1 VSFVSL
7 WLNASVHILTAAQ
20 MKEIDRRATER
31 FGIPSIVLME
41 NAAIAVVDAIGEHYP
56 DCDRAAIFCGL
67 GANGGDGL
75 AIARHLEQRGVVA
88 SVFIVGDRAKI
99 RGDAAANL
107 EICERLALP
116 LYEIV
121 DDDSLNEALV
131 HAADADLI
139 VDAIFGTGL
148 DRAPAGMYAETIR
161 AMNDFGLPIIAVDLP
176 SGANASTADPF
187 EPCVRAALTI
197 TFAAPKICH
206 VFEPAAINCGEVIVA
221 DISIPHA
228 AIEDENV
235 TLALTTPADVRP
247 YIEPRLAATHK
258 GTYGHVGIIA
268 GSPGRSGAAVLA
280 ARGAIRSGAGLVSVA
295 TDVETAKLVNAGS
308 IESMTFSGDD
318 IAAFVKNKDAVLI
331 GPGLADDEA
340 SYARIRQ
347 LVADMDL
354 PLVIDA
360 SALNAFAGRANEL
373 NPEHRPRVI
382 TPHPGELARIF
393 GTTAKDINAHRIDA
407 ARDAARATGCVVVL
421 KGFQTLIAEPDAHV
435 NVNPTGNPGM
445 ATGGMGDVLGGIIAA
460 LLARGIDPFA
470 AAIAAVYLHGFAGD
484 MLKDEMGDIG
494 LTAGDLA
501 ERIAPAIKR
510 LRQLSS

>member
-1 VSFVSL
+1 
-7 WLNASVHILTAAQ
+7 LNVFVHILTSAQ
-20 MKEIDRRATER
+20 MKSIDRRATER

-41 NAAIAVVDAIGEHYP
+41 NAALTVVDAIGEHYP

-67 GANGGDGL
+67 GANGGDGF

-88 SVFIVGDRAKI
+88 SVFIVGDRTKI

-116 LYEIV
+116 LYDIV

-148 DRAPAGMYAETIR
+148 DRAPEGLYAETIR
-161 AMNDFGLPIIAVDLP
+161 TINDFGLPIVAVDLP
-176 SGANASTADPF
+176 SGANASTAEPF
-187 EPCVRAALTI
+187 EPCVRAALTV

-206 VFEPAAINCGEVIVA
+206 VFEPAAILCGEVIVA

-258 GTYGHVGIIA
+258 GTYGHVAIIA

-280 ARGAIRSGAGLVSVA
+280 ARGAIRSGAGLVTVA
-295 TDVETAKLVNAGS
+295 TDAETAKLVNAGS

-318 IAAFVKNKDAVLI
+318 VAAFIKNKDAVLV

-347 LVADMDL
+347 LVADIEP

-360 SALNAFAGRANEL
+360 SALNAFATRANEL
-373 NPEHRPRVI
+373 NPERRPRVI
-382 TPHPGELARIF
+382 TPHPGELARIL
-393 GTTAKDINAHRIDA
+393 GTSANDINAHRIDA
-407 ARDAARATGCVVVL
+407 AREAARVTGCIVVL
-421 KGFQTLIAEPDAHV
+421 KGFQSLIAEPDGHV

-445 ATGGMGDVLGGIIAA
+445 ATGGMGDVLGGMIAA
-460 LLARGIDPFA
+460 LLARGVDPLA
-470 AAIAAVYLHGFAGD
+470 AAIAAVYLHGVAGD
-484 MLKDEMGDIG
+484 MLKEEMGDIG
-494 LTAGDLA
+494 LAALDLA
-501 ERIAPAIKR
+501 ERIPLAIKR
-510 LRQLSS
+510 MRES

>member
-1 VSFVSL
+1 
-7 WLNASVHILTAAQ
+7 LNAFVHILTSAQ
-20 MKEIDRRATER
+20 MKSIDRRATER

-41 NAAIAVVDAIGEHYP
+41 NAALAVVDAIGEHYP
-56 DCDRAAIFCGL
+56 DCDRAAVFCGL
-67 GANGGDGL
+67 GANGGDGF

-88 SVFIVGDRAKI
+88 SVFIVGDRTKI
-99 RGDAAANL
+99 RGDAVANL

-139 VDAIFGTGL
+139 VDALFGTGL
-148 DRAPAGMYAETIR
+148 DRAPAGLNAEVIRTI
-161 AMNDFGLPIIAVDLP
+161 NDFGLPIVAVDLP
-176 SGANASTADPF
+176 SGADASTAEPF
-187 EPCVRAALTI
+187 DPCVRAALTI

-206 VFEPAAINCGEVIVA
+206 VFEPAAILCGEVIVA

-258 GTYGHVGIIA
+258 GTYGHVAIIA
-268 GSPGRSGAAVLA
+268 GSPGRSGAAVLS

-295 TDVETAKLVNAGS
+295 TDSETAKLVHAGS
-308 IESMTFSGDD
+308 IESMTFCGDGVLEF
-318 IAAFVKNKDAVLI
+318 INGKDAVLI

-340 SYARIRQ
+340 SYARVRQ
-347 LVADMDL
+347 LVAEIEL

-360 SALNAFAGRANEL
+360 SALNAFAERGDEL
-373 NPEHRPRVI
+373 NPERRPRVI
-382 TPHPGELARIF
+382 TPHPGELARIV
-393 GTTAKDINAHRIDA
+393 GSTAKDINANRIDA
-407 ARDAARATGCVVVL
+407 ARAAARATGCIVVL
-421 KGFQTLIAEPDAHV
+421 KGFQTLIAEPDGHI

-445 ATGGMGDVLGGIIAA
+445 ASGGMGDVLGGMIAA

-494 LTAGDLA
+494 LAALDLA
-501 ERIAPAIKR
+501 ERIPFAIKR
-510 LRQLSS
+510 LRES

>member
-1 VSFVSL
+1 ML
-7 WLNASVHILTAAQ
+7 SVHILTAAQ
-20 MKEIDRRATER
+20 MKSIDRRATER

-41 NAAIAVVDAIGEHYP
+41 NAALAVVDAIGEHYP

-67 GANGGDGL
+67 GANGGDGF

-88 SVFIVGDRAKI
+88 SVFMVGDRAKI

-107 EICERLALP
+107 DICARLALP

-148 DRAPAGMYAETIR
+148 DRAPEGIYAETIR
-161 AMNDFGLPIIAVDLP
+161 TIRVFGLPVVAVDLP
-176 SGANASTADPF
+176 SGANASTTEPF
-187 EPCVRAALTI
+187 EPCVRAALTV

-206 VFEPAAINCGEVIVA
+206 VFEPAAINCGEVVVA

-258 GTYGHVGIIA
+258 GTYGHVAIVA

-280 ARGAIRSGAGLVSVA
+280 ARGAIRSGAGLVTVA
-295 TDVETAKLVNAGS
+295 TRSETAKLVNAGS

-318 IAAFVKNKDAVLI
+318 VLEFIDAKDAVLI
-331 GPGLADDEA
+331 GPGLADDET
-340 SYARIRQ
+340 SYARVRE
-347 LVADMDL
+347 LVANIKR

-360 SALNAFAGRANEL
+360 SALNAFTGR
-373 NPEHRPRVI
+373 
-382 TPHPGELARIF
+382 
-393 GTTAKDINAHRIDA
+393 
-407 ARDAARATGCVVVL
+407 
-421 KGFQTLIAEPDAHV
+421 
-435 NVNPTGNPGM
+435 
-445 ATGGMGDVLGGIIAA
+445 
-460 LLARGIDPFA
+460 
-470 AAIAAVYLHGFAGD
+470 
-484 MLKDEMGDIG
+484 
-494 LTAGDLA
+494 
-501 ERIAPAIKR
+501 
-510 LRQLSS
+510 

>member
-1 VSFVSL
+1 
-7 WLNASVHILTAAQ
+7 
-20 MKEIDRRATER
+20 
-31 FGIPSIVLME
+31 
-41 NAAIAVVDAIGEHYP
+41 
-56 DCDRAAIFCGL
+56 
-67 GANGGDGL
+67 
-75 AIARHLEQRGVVA
+75 VA
-88 SVFIVGDRAKI
+88 SVFIVGHRAKI

-148 DRAPAGMYAETIR
+148 DRAPEGMYAETIR
-161 AMNDFGLPIIAVDLP
+161 TVSDFGLPIVAVDLP
-176 SGANASTADPF
+176 SGANASTAEPF
-187 EPCVRAALTI
+187 EPCVRAALTV

-206 VFEPAAINCGEVIVA
+206 VFEPAAMNCGEVIVA

-228 AIEDENV
+228 AIDDENV

-258 GTYGHVGIIA
+258 GTCGHVAIVA
-268 GSPGRSGAAVLA
+268 GSLGRSGAAVLA
-280 ARGAIRSGAGLVSVA
+280 ARGAIRSGAGLVTVA
-295 TDVETAKLVNAGS
+295 TDGETAKLVHAGS
-308 IESMTFSGDD
+308 VESMTFSGDD
-318 IAAFVKNKDAVLI
+318 VLEFIAKKDAVLI
-331 GPGLADDEA
+331 GPGLADDDA
-340 SYARIRQ
+340 SYARVRELISNIK
-347 LVADMDL
+347 L

-360 SALNAFAGRANEL
+360 SALNAFAGRASQL
-373 NPEHRPRVI
+373 NPDHRPRVI
-382 TPHPGELARIF
+382 TPHPGELARIL
-393 GTTAKDINAHRIDA
+393 GTTAKDINAHRIEV
-407 ARDAARATGCVVVL
+407 AREAARATGCIVVL

-445 ATGGMGDVLGGIIAA
+445 ASGGMGDILGGIIAA
-460 LLARGIDPFA
+460 FLARGIDPLD

-484 MLKDEMGDIG
+484 LLQDEMGDTG

-501 ERIAPAIKR
+501 ERIPFAIKR
-510 LRQLSS
+510 LRDS

>member
-1 VSFVSL
+1 M
-7 WLNASVHILTAAQ
+7 HILTAEQ
-20 MKEIDRRATER
+20 MKSIDRRATER
-31 FGIPSIVLME
+31 FGIPSIGLME

-67 GANGGDGL
+67 GANGGDGS

-107 EICERLALP
+107 DICTRLSLP

-148 DRAPAGMYAETIR
+148 DRAPEGIYGDTIR
-161 AMNDFGLPIIAVDLP
+161 AINELGPAIVAVALP
-176 SGANASTADPF
+176 SGANASTSEPF
-187 EPCVRAALTI
+187 EPCVGAALTV

-206 VFEPAAINCGEVIVA
+206 VFESAAVNCGEIIVA

-258 GTYGHVGIIA
+258 GTYGHVAIVA
-268 GSPGRSGAAVLA
+268 ASPGRSGAAVLA
-280 ARGAIRSGAGLVSVA
+280 ARGAIRSGAGLVTVA
-295 TDVETAKLVNAGS
+295 TRSETAKLVNAGS

-318 IAAFVKNKDAVLI
+318 VVGFLDGKDAVLI
-331 GPGLADDEA
+331 GPGLADHKD
-340 SYARIRQ
+340 SYKHIRE
-347 LVADMDL
+347 LIAAIDR

-360 SALNAFAGRANEL
+360 SGLNAF
-373 NPEHRPRVI
+373 
-382 TPHPGELARIF
+382 
-393 GTTAKDINAHRIDA
+393 
-407 ARDAARATGCVVVL
+407 
-421 KGFQTLIAEPDAHV
+421 
-435 NVNPTGNPGM
+435 
-445 ATGGMGDVLGGIIAA
+445 
-460 LLARGIDPFA
+460 
-470 AAIAAVYLHGFAGD
+470 
-484 MLKDEMGDIG
+484 
-494 LTAGDLA
+494 
-501 ERIAPAIKR
+501 
-510 LRQLSS
+510 